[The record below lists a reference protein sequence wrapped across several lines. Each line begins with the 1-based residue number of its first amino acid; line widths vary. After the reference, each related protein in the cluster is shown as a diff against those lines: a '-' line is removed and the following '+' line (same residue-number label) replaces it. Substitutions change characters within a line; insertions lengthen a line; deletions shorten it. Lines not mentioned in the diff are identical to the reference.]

1 MLTVLQ
7 HGLRRLFDLTDNGF
21 NRAFGQNR
29 NPFHQLGALSFYFF
43 WLIIIS
49 GLYLYIFFETSAIAA
64 YESVEYLTH
73 DQWYLGGVMRSLH
86 RYASDA
92 FVVTMTL
99 HLFREFAYDRYRGFR
114 WFSWVSGVP
123 LLWLAFA
130 SGIGG
135 YWLVWDGLA
144 QYIAVATAE
153 WVDWLPIF
161 TTPMARNFL
170 NQSYLS
176 DRFFSLLI
184 FLHIA
189 IPLMLLLGMWIHIQ
203 RITLARTNPPR
214 LLAVGMLCALLAV
227 SLIRPAMSQGGPANL
242 DIAVSVVNLDWFYL
256 LTFPLLDIWSAG
268 GLWMLLG
275 GLTLVLTVLPWLPP
289 AKREPV
295 AVVDPDN
302 CNGCRRCF
310 DDCPFEAIVMQ
321 PHSKRTGIEEAV
333 VDPSLCASCGICA
346 GSCPASTPFRSIEDL
361 VSGIEMP
368 QLQIK
373 ELRLQTKAALKR
385 LNGDVRI
392 LVYGCDHAL
401 DVGALQDSGV
411 AALSLPCI
419 GMLPPSFIDYAM
431 QEGRA
436 DGIFITGCAGGDC
449 YFRHGNT
456 WMEQRLHGQREP
468 VLRARVAREQVK
480 VFWTGLLQN
489 KKLLQKIQNF
499 RSSLK
504 DIGHD

>member
-7 HGLRRLFDLTDNGF
+7 HGLRRLFDLTENGF
-21 NRAFGQNR
+21 NRAFGQTG

-99 HLFREFAYDRYRGFR
+99 HLFREFAYGRYRGFR

-153 WVDWLPIF
+153 WLDWLPIF

-170 NQSYLS
+170 NQTYLS

-189 IPLMLLLGMWIHIQ
+189 IPLILLLGMWIHIQ
-203 RITLARTNPPR
+203 RITLARTNPSR
-214 LLAVGMLCALLAV
+214 TLAVGMLCALLAV

-289 AKREPV
+289 AKSEPV

-310 DDCPFEAIVMQ
+310 ADCPFEAIVMQ
-321 PHSKRTGIEEAV
+321 PHSKRPGIEEAV
-333 VDPSLCASCGICA
+333 VDQSLCASCGICT
-346 GSCPASTPFRSIEDL
+346 GSCPASTPFRSVEDL
-361 VSGIEMP
+361 VSGIDMP

-392 LVYGCDHAL
+392 MVYGCDHAI

-449 YFRHGNT
+449 HFRHGNT

-468 VLRARVAREQVK
+468 ILRARVASEQVR
-480 VFWTGLLQN
+480 VFWTGLLQK

-499 RSSLK
+499 RSRLK
-504 DIGHD
+504 RIDHD

>member
-1 MLTVLQ
+1 MLKVLQ
-7 HGLRRLFDLTDNGF
+7 HGIRRLFDLTEAGL
-21 NRAFGQNR
+21 NRAFGQTC
-29 NPFHQLGALSFYFF
+29 NPFHQLGGLSFYFF
-43 WLIIIS
+43 WLIVVS

-92 FVVTMTL
+92 FVVTITL
-99 HLFREFAYDRYRGFR
+99 HLIREFSFDRYRGFR
-114 WFSWVSGVP
+114 WFSWITGVP

-130 SGIGG
+130 AGIGG

-161 TTPMARNFL
+161 TQPMARNFL

-189 IPLMLLLGMWIHIQ
+189 IPLILLLGMWIHIQ

-214 LLAVGMLCALLAV
+214 ALAVGMLCALLAV
-227 SLIRPAMSQGGPANL
+227 SLIRPALSQGGPANL
-242 DIAVSVVNLDWFYL
+242 DIAISVVNLDWFYL
-256 LTFPLLDIWSAG
+256 LTYPLLEIWSAG
-268 GLWMLLG
+268 GLWLFLG
-275 GLTLVLTVLPWLPP
+275 GLTLVLTALPWLPP
-289 AKREPV
+289 VKREPI

-310 DDCPFEAIVMQ
+310 ADCPFEAIVMQ
-321 PHSKRTGIEEAV
+321 PHSKRPGFEEAV

-346 GSCPASTPFRSIEDL
+346 GSCPASTPFRRIEDL
-361 VSGIEMP
+361 ISGIDMP
-368 QLQIK
+368 QLPIK
-373 ELRLQTKAALKR
+373 ELRRQTRAALNQ
-385 LNGDVRI
+385 LSGDARI
-392 LVYGCDHAL
+392 LVYGCDHAI
-401 DVGALQDSGV
+401 DVTALQGSGV

-419 GMLPPSFIDYAM
+419 GMLPPSFIDYAL
-431 QEGRA
+431 QGGRA
-436 DGIFITGCAGGDC
+436 DGVFITGCASGDS

-456 WMEQRLHGQREP
+456 WTEQRILGRREP
-468 VLRARVAREQVK
+468 GLRARVAREK
-480 VFWTGLLQN
+480 IKIFWTGPLQKKELLQEIQDFRN
-489 KKLLQKIQNF
+489 K
-499 RSSLK
+499 LK
-504 DIGHD
+504 GSDHG